1 MLQCGSS
8 SEAAATF
15 VSLFNQRMKICNG
28 SPPNE
33 ASSTGPYLQQT
44 PFHWV
49 SLGPIFIC
57 WKECESTWPE
67 LGSWRQP
74 RCDITL
80 TDFVPLSPCFLPFAL
95 HQFVF
100 VCSPGCSLLRF
111 AHPEGRGQSGAR
123 VVLSAR
129 PLQPPFGGLPERWV
143 TFAQRLHSSVLY
155 SRPPIMQCFFCCF
168 FFKSPSWVLTNTS
181 NTLPLTYAFWACMSM
196 CRRALGRPPARHK
209 CWLLTF
215 SSAVLCWHRL
225 TLHFPLLFNYSIIGI
240 PEVLQFTVRL
250 LEGETHK
257 HRHTC
262 LHTLAFFPTHALAHA
277 QEARMASVGLDV
289 GARCGFRF
297 RVRVISNFS
306 PWNTIL
312 FCGETDN

>member
-1 MLQCGSS
+1 MRVDLARVRELTSAAVWHYSHRFCSLIPVFSS
-8 SEAAATF
+8 FCITPICFCLLPRLFAATIR
-15 VSLFNQRMKICNG
+15 S
-28 SPPNE
+28 
-33 ASSTGPYLQQT
+33 
-44 PFHWV
+44 
-49 SLGPIFIC
+49 
-57 WKECESTWPE
+57 
-67 LGSWRQP
+67 SWRP
-74 RCDITL
+74 RAKWSQSCSVSSATSTSFWRITRKVSNL
-80 TDFVPLSPCFLPFAL
+80 CSKAALECFV
-95 HQFVF
+95 
-100 VCSPGCSLLRF
+100 
-111 AHPEGRGQSGAR
+111 QS
-123 VVLSAR
+123 S
-129 PLQPPFGGLPERWV
+129 
-143 TFAQRLHSSVLY
+143 
-155 SRPPIMQCFFCCF
+155 PIMQCFFCCF

-225 TLHFPLLFNYSIIGI
+225 TLHFPLLFNYSVIGI

-257 HRHTC
+257 HRRTC

>member
-1 MLQCGSS
+1 MHRKKIPLQGLMTLLQLPIDCGGSDKCWCIPSPFNSIDVAVWIQLRGSS
-8 SEAAATF
+8 YFCIS
-15 VSLFNQRMKICNG
+15 FNQRMKICNG

-155 SRPPIMQCFFCCF
+155 SRPLLCSVFFVVVF
-168 FFKSPSWVLTNTS
+168 LSLHLGFWQ
-181 NTLPLTYAFWACMSM
+181 TLLIHFHW
-196 CRRALGRPPARHK
+196 
-209 CWLLTF
+209 
-215 SSAVLCWHRL
+215 L
-225 TLHFPLLFNYSIIGI
+225 TLSEHAWVCAGVHLAA
-240 PEVLQFTVRL
+240 LQPDINADCSRSL
-250 LEGETHK
+250 
-257 HRHTC
+257 
-262 LHTLAFFPTHALAHA
+262 
-277 QEARMASVGLDV
+277 Q
-289 GARCGFRF
+289 RCC
-297 RVRVISNFS
+297 VDI
-306 PWNTIL
+306 
-312 FCGETDN
+312 D